1 MNKTEQQ
8 IDKYLEEYEKSQL
21 SSELEQYK
29 KVIADI
35 TKILS
40 FQDKDALKR
49 TNIGCK
55 TEETLARIKK
65 TLINRSRSDKNNLSS
80 IELEGRYLQ
89 ELLYLLRLV
98 EKELKYRYRICIL
111 SNLNNQKQM
120 KKTKLSKTNEQSIQL
135 MIYKGLVDSL
145 EDFCNNGLIVSE
157 IIKEQYIKIKKLER
171 KINYMFSNIEDHTS
185 KELYEEWLKLKGKVL
200 EFEMETVTSLDSICK
215 RVSSECKYLKAQT
228 NTNRNNNNR
237 KYTLL
242 NHK

>member
-1 MNKTEQQ
+1 
-8 IDKYLEEYEKSQL
+8 
-21 SSELEQYK
+21 
-29 KVIADI
+29 
-35 TKILS
+35 
-40 FQDKDALKR
+40 
-49 TNIGCK
+49 
-55 TEETLARIKK
+55 
-65 TLINRSRSDKNNLSS
+65 
-80 IELEGRYLQ
+80 
-89 ELLYLLRLV
+89 
-98 EKELKYRYRICIL
+98 
-111 SNLNNQKQM
+111 
-120 KKTKLSKTNEQSIQL
+120 

>member
-1 MNKTEQQ
+1 
-8 IDKYLEEYEKSQL
+8 
-21 SSELEQYK
+21 
-29 KVIADI
+29 
-35 TKILS
+35 
-40 FQDKDALKR
+40 
-49 TNIGCK
+49 
-55 TEETLARIKK
+55 
-65 TLINRSRSDKNNLSS
+65 
-80 IELEGRYLQ
+80 
-89 ELLYLLRLV
+89 
-98 EKELKYRYRICIL
+98 
-111 SNLNNQKQM
+111 M

-200 EFEMETVTSLDSICK
+200 EFEMETVTSLDSIYK
-215 RVSSECKYLKAQT
+215 RISLECKYLKAQT

>member
-1 MNKTEQQ
+1 
-8 IDKYLEEYEKSQL
+8 
-21 SSELEQYK
+21 
-29 KVIADI
+29 
-35 TKILS
+35 
-40 FQDKDALKR
+40 
-49 TNIGCK
+49 
-55 TEETLARIKK
+55 
-65 TLINRSRSDKNNLSS
+65 
-80 IELEGRYLQ
+80 
-89 ELLYLLRLV
+89 
-98 EKELKYRYRICIL
+98 
-111 SNLNNQKQM
+111 M
-120 KKTKLSKTNEQSIQL
+120 KKTKLSKANEQSIQL

-200 EFEMETVTSLDSICK
+200 EFEMETVTSLDSIYK
-215 RVSSECKYLKAQT
+215 RISLECKYLKAQT